1 MPTFHL
7 TQITDTHLSHR
18 FPEFTEN
25 FQRVSRHIAGHRP
38 DLVINSGDVSF
49 DGEAEPGDLEFA
61 KAEHANLGVEC
72 RFIPGNH
79 DIGDNPTQSN
89 LHPKQIVS
97 EQNRRDFVSVF
108 GEDRWQFD
116 AAGWR
121 FIGLNTLIMNSG
133 LDREGEQFAWLEKKL
148 SETNGRAVALFVH
161 KPLFRN
167 TPDDP
172 EDAAT
177 SYRYVPMPARQRL
190 VALLDTADVRLV
202 ACGHVHQRRDFTFR
216 NTRHIWAPSTS
227 FVIASEIRQAT
238 IGVKETGFVEYTF
251 QPDGFEVRHV
261 RAFGQ
266 ADIDLF
272 SVYDPAA
279 QS

>member
-1 MPTFHL
+1 MPTFRL
-7 TQITDTHLSHR
+7 TQITDTHLSPR
-18 FPEFTEN
+18 YPEFTEN
-25 FQRVSRHIAGHRP
+25 FRRVCQHIIDHPP

-49 DGEAEPGDLEFA
+49 DGQTQAADLEFA
-61 KAEHANLGVEC
+61 KTEHGGLRVKC

-79 DIGDNPTQSN
+79 DIGDNPTQSDPR
-89 LHPKQIVS
+89 PKQLVS
-97 EQNRRDFVSVF
+97 EHDRQSFISVF
-108 GEDRWQFD
+108 GGDRWQFD

-133 LDREGEQFAWLEKKL
+133 HDCEGEQFEWLAEHL
-148 SETNGRAVALFVH
+148 SEANGMPIALFTH

-167 TPDDP
+167 APDDP
-172 EDAAT
+172 EEAAT
-177 SYRYVPMPARQRL
+177 SFRYVPMPARKHL
-190 VALLDTADVRLV
+190 VAMLDTANVRLV

-216 NTRHIWAPSTS
+216 NTRHIWAPSAS
-227 FVIASEIRQAT
+227 FVIASEQRQTT
-238 IGVKETGFVEYTF
+238 IGVKETGLVEYAF

-266 ADIDLF
+266 SDIDLF
-272 SVYDPAA
+272 SVYEPAA